1 VEEEPK
7 GLTCYFRHLGE
18 VFRKA
23 EIEVTKENRKEIGKL
38 IQDMMGVKYSDCPAT
53 WKKVKERLAKGE
65 DEFAA
70 ELKKQWTKKKRIS

>member
-1 VEEEPK
+1 M
-7 GLTCYFRHLGE
+7 TCYFRHLDE

-23 EIEVTKENRKEIGKL
+23 RIEVTKENRKEIDKL
-38 IQDMMGVKYSDCPAT
+38 IQDMIGMKHSDCPAT

-70 ELKKQWTKKKRIS
+70 ELKIQWTNKKRIS